1 MKQLIYI
8 AEDEK
13 NIRETLQRFLEND
26 GYEVC
31 AFETGDALLSAFF
44 KKQGK
49 LPLLFLK
56 TMPYS
61 GLFKFYSTI
70 FKIDLLIWP
79 YAYDRIAREKNRTGE
94 I

>member
-1 MKQLIYI
+1 M
-8 AEDEK
+8 
-13 NIRETLQRFLEND
+13 
-26 GYEVC
+26 
-31 AFETGDALLSAFF
+31 SAVF

-49 LPLLFLK
+49 VPLLFLK

-61 GLFKFYSTI
+61 GLFKFYSAK

-79 YAYDRIAREKNRTGE
+79 YAYDRIAREKNRAGE

>member
-1 MKQLIYI
+1 M
-8 AEDEK
+8 
-13 NIRETLQRFLEND
+13 
-26 GYEVC
+26 
-31 AFETGDALLSAFF
+31 SAVF

-49 LPLLFLK
+49 VPLLFLK

-79 YAYDRIAREKNRTGE
+79 YAYDRIAREKNRAGE